1 MDNQIKKFSRQ
12 KKISVRL
19 LDGVNLTI
27 HKVQGATLTA
37 GVANLGKKEK
47 NLGPSFVE
55 ISRFKRFDKFLI
67 EPFSFDRITSMIKK
81 SKLYKPGLAVI
92 MKYTR
97 IVDLCK
103 CKLYLIYYL
112 PFDILI

>member
-1 MDNQIKKFSRQ
+1 M
-12 KKISVRL
+12 
-19 LDGVNLTI
+19 
-27 HKVQGATLTA
+27 TA

-81 SKLYKPGLAVI
+81 SKLHKPRLEEEAKLERFSEITYK
-92 MKYTR
+92 
-97 IVDLCK
+97 
-103 CKLYLIYYL
+103 KLYHLL
-112 PFDILI
+112 PTY